1 MVGTVGQVWG
11 GPAANMNGDYLISNP
26 HPRYTWSP
34 PSQSLHLHPRYREP
48 TFSVP
53 SPSPRY
59 REPTYSVPSP
69 SLQAQRAHLLSPFT
83 VTPGTESPPTQSL
96 HPRYREPTYS
106 VPSPSPQVHRAHL
119 LSPFTFTP
127 GTESPP
133 TQSLETEKFGT
144 EQNLTPVDSK

>member
-1 MVGTVGQVWG
+1 MYIHTKNLASREGCIGRYCRAGLGGTSCQHERG
-11 GPAANMNGDYLISNP
+11 LS
-26 HPRYTWSP
+26 
-34 PSQSLHLHPRYREP
+34 HLQ
-48 TFSVP
+48 P
-53 SPSPRY
+53 SPQVHM
-59 REPTYSVPSP
+59 EPTYSVPSP
-69 SLQAQRAHLLSPFT
+69 SPQIHRAHLLSPFT
-83 VTPGTESPPTQSL
+83 FTPGTESPPSQSLHL

-133 TQSLETEKFGT
+133 SQSLETEKFGT